1 MAKTIVPVKLH
12 EKLTVTIK
20 EIRQNGMGMAFLAG
34 FSEYPIYLADA
45 MLGEEVQIEIIQV
58 DKYSAYGKILAWA
71 KASTGRKNQDRQYLV
86 EAGTAPLV
94 NWAYA
99 NQKEFKQQ
107 IVQKNFHDAGLQVTV
122 ADPITMDT
130 TPTYYR
136 NKTVVPLK
144 WQDGQLLSGFY
155 QRGSHHLV
163 PMEDYYVN
171 DARVDQVIVI
181 VREILAKRGVSA
193 YDPDQEKGAIRYVM
207 VRRGYYSQQLMVVLV
222 TNEDAL
228 SDEAGLVD
236 DIVAALPDLTSLILN
251 FAPKK
256 DYVQLSANN
265 RVLFGQAVIE
275 DTLLGKKFLIGPNS
289 FYQVN
294 PVMTEKLYQKA
305 ADLADLKPTDV
316 VIDAY
321 AGIGTIGISVADRV
335 KEVIGVEVVPG
346 AVLDAKKNLALN
358 QIDNAS
364 YIERDAPDQ
373 FEDWQKQGFQP
384 DVVFVDPPRR
394 GLTPKLIEKTAEM
407 GPERVVYVSCN
418 PVTAARDVALFQD
431 LGYEIKG
438 PVVPVD
444 QFPQTAHIE
453 TITVLQKNE
462 N

>member
-1 MAKTIVPVKLH
+1 MAKTQVPVKLNQH
-12 EKLTVTIK
+12 LVVTIDH
-20 EIRQNGMGMAFLAG
+20 IRQNGMGLAYVTPAKD
-34 FSEYPIYLADA
+34 YPVYLADA
-45 MLGEEVQIEIIQV
+45 MVGEEVEIEIIQV
-58 DKYSAYGKILAWA
+58 DKHSAYGRIVAWIKPSA
-71 KASTGRKNQDRQYLV
+71 GRDNQDRQYLI

-94 NWAYA
+94 NWSYPD
-99 NQKEFKQQ
+99 QKAFKKE
-107 IVQKNFHDAGLQVTV
+107 IVQRNFHDAGLKVDV

-171 DARVDQVIVI
+171 DQRLDEVIVI
-181 VREILAKRGVSA
+181 VREIIAQRGISA
-193 YDPDQEKGAIRYVM
+193 FDPDLEEGAIRYIM
-207 VRRGYYSQQLMVVLV
+207 VRRGYYSKQLMVVLV
-222 TNEDAL
+222 ANEQELA
-228 SDEAGLVD
+228 DEAGLVA
-236 DIVAALPDLTSLILN
+236 DIQAALPDLTSLILN

-256 DYVQLSANN
+256 DYVLLSPNN
-265 RVLFGQAVIE
+265 RTLAGEDQIE

-305 ADLADLKPTDV
+305 ADLADLQPTDLV
-316 VIDAY
+316 VDAY

-346 AVLDAKKNLALN
+346 AVVDANKNL
-358 QIDNAS
+358 QINHIQNAT

-373 FEDWQKQGFQP
+373 FADWQAAGIQP

-394 GLTPKLIEKTAEM
+394 GLTAKLIESTAQM
-407 GPERVVYVSCN
+407 GPDRVVYVSCN
-418 PVTAARDVALFQD
+418 PITAARDVALFQD
-431 LGYEIKG
+431 LGYHVAG

-453 TITVLQKNE
+453 TITVLKKND
-462 N
+462 